1 MRYRLS
7 WRAHSNPAISAH
19 SMNAKRS
26 PSTRAPIL
34 GRFLFGVLMLLA
46 ALVAGQS
53 LLWRWSTGALAE
65 GFSDWVI
72 KHRAQGWSINHDIPD
87 RSGWPFAARLTIPR
101 LSIESPGDEA
111 SGQGMGWEVQTLTL
125 ATPLPLPDAL
135 RLEATGPQALRLGAT
150 RIPFTTESFTALL
163 PLEAGQPP
171 RRANALLQGLVAQ
184 TPDGV
189 LTINRL
195 GGDANWVRTAEATLT
210 LQFAAEDA
218 ALPQAWLRAP
228 ALAGFGPR
236 LSRLEFDGALYG
248 SVLPLPS
255 LREQLDAWRASD
267 GKLDVRQ
274 LRLAWGDL
282 DAGLRLS
289 ARLDP
294 ALQPALAGTLSVTNP
309 NAAIDSLARSG
320 LIQRRALDGTKFAVG
335 MLTRRPPNG
344 GPPVAEIPISLQNG
358 VVSVVQIPLTR
369 LPPIVWPQ
377 H

>member
-1 MRYRLS
+1 
-7 WRAHSNPAISAH
+7 
-19 SMNAKRS
+19 MNAK
-26 PSTRAPIL
+26 PPKPLRAPLL
-34 GRFLFGVLMLLA
+34 GRFLFGVLVLLA

-53 LLWRWSTGALAE
+53 LLWRCSTGALAE

-72 KHRAQGWSINHDIPD
+72 KHRAQGWTINHDIPD

-135 RLEATGPQALRLGAT
+135 RLEATGPQALRLGAM

-171 RRANALLQGLVAQ
+171 RRANALMQGIVAQ

-195 GGDANWVRTAEATLT
+195 GGDANWVRTAEAALT

>member
-1 MRYRLS
+1 MD
-7 WRAHSNPAISAH
+7 
-19 SMNAKRS
+19 AKRS
-26 PSTRAPIL
+26 SSNRAPFL
-34 GRFLFGVLMLLA
+34 GRFVFGVLMLLA

-53 LLWRWSTGALAE
+53 LLWRSSTGALAE

-101 LSIESPGDEA
+101 LSIESPGDET
-111 SGQGMGWEVQTLTL
+111 SGQGMGWEVKSLTL
-125 ATPLPLPDAL
+125 STPLPLPDAL

-150 RIPFTTESFTALL
+150 RIPFTTESFIALL

-171 RRANALLQGLVAQ
+171 RRANALLQDLVAQ

-189 LTINRL
+189 LTIRRL
-195 GGDANWVRTAEATLT
+195 GGDANWMRNAEPALT

-218 ALPQAWLRAP
+218 ALPPAWLRTP
-228 ALAGFGPR
+228 ALAGFGPKIA
-236 LSRLEFDGALYG
+236 RLEFDGALYG

-282 DAGLRLS
+282 DVGLRLS

-309 NAAIDSLARSG
+309 NAALDSLARSG
-320 LIQRRALDGTKFAVG
+320 LIQRRALNGTKFAVG

-344 GPPVAEIPISLQNG
+344 GPPVAEISISLQSG
-358 VVSVVQIPLTR
+358 VVRVAQIPLTR

>member
-1 MRYRLS
+1 
-7 WRAHSNPAISAH
+7 
-19 SMNAKRS
+19 MNAKQALS
-26 PSTRAPIL
+26 SRAPIL
-34 GRFLFGVLMLLA
+34 GRTLFGVLILLA

-72 KHRAQGWSINHDIPD
+72 QHRAQGWTINHDIPD
-87 RSGWPFAARLTIPR
+87 RGGWPFAARLMIPR
-101 LSIESPGDEA
+101 LSIESPGDDSA
-111 SGQGMGWEVQTLTL
+111 GQGMGWQVQAVTLS
-125 ATPLPLPDAL
+125 TPLPMPDAL

-150 RIPFTTESFTALL
+150 RIPFTTESFVAIL

-171 RRANALLQGLVAQ
+171 RRANALMQGVVAQ
-184 TPDGV
+184 TPDGL

-195 GGDANWVRTAEATLT
+195 GGDAKWVRTAEPTLT

-228 ALAGFGPR
+228 AFAGFGPR
-236 LSRLEFDGALYG
+236 VTRLEFDGSLYG

-267 GKLDVRQ
+267 GKLDLRRV
-274 LRLAWGDL
+274 RLAWGDL

-309 NAAIDSLARSG
+309 NAALDSLARSG

-335 MLTRRPPNG
+335 LLTRRPQDG
-344 GPPVAEIPISLQNG
+344 GPPVAEIPIALQNG
-358 VVSVVQIPLTR
+358 VVSAAQIPLTR

>member
-1 MRYRLS
+1 
-7 WRAHSNPAISAH
+7 
-19 SMNAKRS
+19 MNAKPAS
-26 PSTRAPIL
+26 PPRTPLL
-34 GRFLFGVLMLLA
+34 GRLLFGVLILLA

-65 GFSDWVI
+65 GFSDWVVQ
-72 KHRAQGWSINHDIPD
+72 HRAQGWRIRHETPE
-87 RSGWPFAARLTIPR
+87 RSGWPFAARLSIPR
-101 LSIESPGDEA
+101 LSIESPGDET
-111 SGQGMGWEVQTLTL
+111 SGQGLGWATEALALT
-125 ATPLPLPDAL
+125 TPLPWPDAL
-135 RLEATGPQALRLGAT
+135 RLEATGQQALRIGAT
-150 RIPFTTESFTALL
+150 QIPFIATSFKALL
-163 PLEAGQPP
+163 PLEMGQPP
-171 RRANALLQGLVAQ
+171 RRANALLQGMVAQ

-189 LTINRL
+189 LSVQQL
-195 GGDANWVRTAEATLT
+195 GMDANWTRAAEAALT
-210 LQFAAEDA
+210 LQFAAENA
-218 ALPQAWLRAP
+218 ALPPAWLQAP

-236 LSRLEFDGALYG
+236 IARFEFDGALYG

-255 LREQLDAWRASD
+255 LREQLDAWRASE

-294 ALQPALAGTLSVTNP
+294 ALQPALGGTLSVTNP
-309 NAAIDSLARSG
+309 NAALDSLAQSG

-335 MLTRRPPNG
+335 LLTRRPPNG
-344 GPPVAEIPISLQNG
+344 GPPVAEIPIALQNG
-358 VVSVVQIPLTR
+358 VVSVAQIPLTR

>member
-1 MRYRLS
+1 
-7 WRAHSNPAISAH
+7 
-19 SMNAKRS
+19 MNAKRS

-72 KHRAQGWSINHDIPD
+72 KHRAQGWTINHDIPD

-101 LSIESPGDEA
+101 LAIESPGDEA

-135 RLEATGPQALRLGAT
+135 RLEATGPQALRLGAM
-150 RIPFTTESFTALL
+150 RIPFTSESFTALL

-171 RRANALLQGLVAQ
+171 RRANALMQGIVAQ

-195 GGDANWVRTAEATLT
+195 GGDANWVRTAEPALT

-236 LSRLEFDGALYG
+236 LTRLEFDGALYG

-320 LIQRRALDGTKFAVG
+320 LIHRRALDGTKFAVG
-335 MLTRRPPNG
+335 LLTRRPQNG

>member
-1 MRYRLS
+1 
-7 WRAHSNPAISAH
+7 
-19 SMNAKRS
+19 
-26 PSTRAPIL
+26 
-34 GRFLFGVLMLLA
+34 
-46 ALVAGQS
+46 
-53 LLWRWSTGALAE
+53 
-65 GFSDWVI
+65 
-72 KHRAQGWSINHDIPD
+72 
-87 RSGWPFAARLTIPR
+87 
-101 LSIESPGDEA
+101 
-111 SGQGMGWEVQTLTL
+111 MGWQVQAITL

-150 RIPFTTESFTALL
+150 RIPFTTESFIALL

-171 RRANALLQGLVAQ
+171 RRANALLLGMVAQ

-189 LTINRL
+189 LTVNRL
-195 GGDANWVRTAEATLT
+195 GGDANWSRNAETTLT
-210 LQFAAEDA
+210 LQFAAEEA
-218 ALPQAWLRAP
+218 TLPPAWLRAP

-236 LSRLEFDGALYG
+236 LARLEFDGALYG

-309 NAAIDSLARSG
+309 NAALDSLARSG
-320 LIQRRALDGTKFAVG
+320 LIQRRALDGTKFAVAL
-335 MLTRRPPNG
+335 LTRRPQDG
-344 GPPVAEIPISLQNG
+344 GPPVAEIPIALQNG
-358 VVSVVQIPLTR
+358 VVSAAQIPLTR
-369 LPPIVWPQ
+369 LPPVAWPQ

>member
-1 MRYRLS
+1 
-7 WRAHSNPAISAH
+7 
-19 SMNAKRS
+19 MNAKQA
-26 PSTRAPIL
+26 PPTRAPIL
-34 GRFLFGVLMLLA
+34 GRTLFSVLILLA

-72 KHRAQGWSINHDIPD
+72 RHRAQGWTINHDIPD
-87 RSGWPFAARLTIPR
+87 RGGWPFAARLSIPR
-101 LSIESPGDEA
+101 LSIESPGDGT
-111 SGQGMGWEVQTLTL
+111 SGQGMGWEVQML
-125 ATPLPLPDAL
+125 ALSTPLPLPDAL
-135 RLEATGPQALRLGAT
+135 RLEATGPQTLRLGAT
-150 RIPFTTESFTALL
+150 RIPFTTENFIALL

-171 RRANALLQGLVAQ
+171 RRANALLQGMVAQ

-189 LTINRL
+189 LTIRRL
-195 GGDANWVRTAEATLT
+195 GGDANWVRTAEPALT

-218 ALPQAWLRAP
+218 ALPQAWLRTP

-236 LSRLEFDGALYG
+236 LTQLEFDGSLYG

-255 LREQLDAWRASD
+255 LREQLDAWRASE
-267 GKLDVRQ
+267 GKLDVRK

-294 ALQPALAGTLSVTNP
+294 ALQPALTGTLSVTNP
-309 NAAIDSLARSG
+309 NAALDSLARSG

-358 VVSVVQIPLTR
+358 VVSAAQIPLSR
-369 LPPIVWPQ
+369 LPPVVWPQ
-377 H
+377 Y

>member
-1 MRYRLS
+1 
-7 WRAHSNPAISAH
+7 
-19 SMNAKRS
+19 MNAKQA

-34 GRFLFGVLMLLA
+34 GRTLFGILILLA

-72 KHRAQGWSINHDIPD
+72 KHRAQGWTINHGIPD

-101 LSIESPGDEA
+101 LSIESPGDETA
-111 SGQGMGWEVQTLTL
+111 GQGMGWQVQAITL

-150 RIPFTTESFTALL
+150 RIPFTTERFAALL

-171 RRANALLQGLVAQ
+171 RRANAVMQGIEAQ

-195 GGDANWVRTAEATLT
+195 GGDANWSRNAEAALT

-218 ALPQAWLRAP
+218 ALPSAWLRTP
-228 ALAGFGPR
+228 ALAGFGPK
-236 LSRLEFDGALYG
+236 LARLEFDGALYG

-289 ARLDP
+289 ARLDQS
-294 ALQPALAGTLSVTNP
+294 LQPALAGTLSVTNP
-309 NAAIDSLARSG
+309 NAALESLARSG
-320 LIQRRALDGTKFAVG
+320 LIHRRALDGTKFAVG
-335 MLTRRPPNG
+335 LLTRRPPNG
-344 GPPVAEIPISLQNG
+344 GPPVAEIPIGLQNG
-358 VVSVVQIPLTR
+358 VVSAAQIPLTR

>member
-1 MRYRLS
+1 
-7 WRAHSNPAISAH
+7 
-19 SMNAKRS
+19 MNAKQA

-34 GRFLFGVLMLLA
+34 GRILFGAMILLA

-72 KHRAQGWSINHDIPD
+72 KHRAQGWTINHDIPD
-87 RSGWPFAARLTIPR
+87 RGGWPFAARLTIPR
-101 LSIESPGDEA
+101 LSIESPGDDSA
-111 SGQGMGWEVQTLTL
+111 GQGMGWQVQAVTLS
-125 ATPLPLPDAL
+125 TPLPMPDAL
-135 RLEATGPQALRLGAT
+135 RMEATGPQTVRLGAT
-150 RIPFTTESFTALL
+150 RIPFTTESFVALL

-171 RRANALLQGLVAQ
+171 RRANALMLGMVAQ
-184 TPDGV
+184 TPDGA
-189 LTINRL
+189 LTVNRL
-195 GGDANWVRTAEATLT
+195 GGDAHWSRNAETTLT

-218 ALPQAWLRAP
+218 ILPPAWLRAP

-236 LSRLEFDGALYG
+236 LARLEFDGALYG
-248 SVLPLPS
+248 NVLPLPS
-255 LREQLDAWRASD
+255 LREQLDAWRTSD

-282 DAGLRLS
+282 DAALRLS

-294 ALQPALAGTLSVTNP
+294 ALQPALGGMLSVINP
-309 NAAIDSLARSG
+309 NAALDSLARSG
-320 LIQRRALDGTKFAVG
+320 LIQRRALDGTKFAVAL
-335 MLTRRPPNG
+335 LTRRPQDG
-344 GPPVAEIPISLQNG
+344 GPPIAEIPIALQNG
-358 VVSVVQIPLTR
+358 VVSAAQIPLTR